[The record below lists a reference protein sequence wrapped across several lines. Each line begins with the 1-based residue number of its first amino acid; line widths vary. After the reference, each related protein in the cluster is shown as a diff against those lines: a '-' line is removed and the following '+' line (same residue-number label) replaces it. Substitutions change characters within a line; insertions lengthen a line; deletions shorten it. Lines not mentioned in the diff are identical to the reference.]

1 MRWRKEIKAMAT
13 ERELKTQIIEKAG
26 EMAKILAKG
35 KDCELRKSASGVSVA
50 EISKRLVSR

>member
-1 MRWRKEIKAMAT
+1 MAT

-35 KDCELRKSASGVSVA
+35 KDCELRKSASGVSIS
-50 EISKRLVSR
+50 EISKKVVSR